1 MVQTDEEKCP
11 TFGGRRSPLTLRRCA
26 EAPLGRK
33 NKMNEPKKTKQQLKR
48 SARNSLL
55 WALLIAVF
63 PIFYVIDYRKWGYI
77 YSGKPRIIKTT
88 GIDAL
93 IIMYGTLAVAIIA
106 VLFAGYNVTRCIIK
120 IRRGEYSVEDEA
132 PEFVICKNCKT
143 PQYSKDLIKGRCAKC
158 SGIVVNLE
166 GYYKHHPKK
175 HQEEKAR

>member
-1 MVQTDEEKCP
+1 
-11 TFGGRRSPLTLRRCA
+11 
-26 EAPLGRK
+26 
-33 NKMNEPKKTKQQLKR
+33 MNEPQKTKQQLKR

-55 WALLIAVF
+55 WVLLIAVF
-63 PIFYVIDYRKWGYI
+63 PVFNIIDYRKLGYI

-106 VLFAGYNVTRCIIK
+106 VLFAAYNVARCIMK

-132 PEFVICKNCKT
+132 PEYVICKNCKT

-166 GYYKHHPKK
+166 GYYKHLPKK
-175 HQEEKAR
+175 HQEEISR